1 MHKAI
6 DLMTEIGEVFEPKKK
21 YSLKYSRVLQRI
33 GELGRA
39 SRVKEC
45 GSFLQFGLYDDESV
59 RLSRANFCSDPL
71 CPQCAKRKSLKVFS
85 QVSAVT
91 EKLQNEY
98 VFLFVTLTV
107 KNPTGDKLGETCD
120 LLYKAYQR
128 LFDVKRMKFIKGAF
142 RALEI
147 TVNRKTMPITY
158 HPHLHS
164 VWAVEKSYF
173 DNDYLS
179 QKELSAL
186 WGQALG
192 VDYTPIVDIRVCKEK
207 GFTKNGKCY
216 TKSIKSAV
224 AEVAKYSVKA
234 SDYLAGTD
242 EQNEEVVKTLLS
254 VLRNRRMFAFTG
266 IMRSVRQELKL
277 DDIEKGDLIHVDAD
291 DQSTSAV
298 LVAKLF
304 FAWDSKS
311 CEYVHTGVKLV
322 DNEVERQIS
331 ASAG

>member
-1 MHKAI
+1 MHKAS
-6 DLMTEIGEVFEPKKK
+6 DLLNELSEVFQPKKK
-21 YSLKYSRVLQRI
+21 YSLKYSQVLKRI
-33 GELGRA
+33 GEEKRA
-39 SRVKEC
+39 ARVKDC
-45 GSFLQFGLYDDESV
+45 GSYLEFGLYDDETV
-59 RLSRANFCSDPL
+59 RLSHANFCSDPL

-85 QVSAVT
+85 QVAAVT

-128 LFDVKRMKFIKGAF
+128 LVDTKRMKFIKGAF

-147 TVNRKTMPITY
+147 TVNRDTMPITY
-158 HPHLHS
+158 HPHLHNI
-164 VWAVEKSYF
+164 WAVEKSYF
-173 DNDYLS
+173 EDGYIT
-179 QKELSAL
+179 QKELSER

-207 GFTKNGKCY
+207 GFTVNGKAY

-224 AEVAKYSVKA
+224 AEVAKYAVKA

-266 IMRSVRQELKL
+266 IMRAVRQELKL
-277 DDIEKGDLIHVDAD
+277 DEIETGDLIHVEAD
-291 DQSTSAV
+291 EKPTSAA
-298 LVAKLF
+298 LVAKLV
-304 FAWDSKS
+304 FAWDNKIG
-311 CEYVHTGVKLV
+311 EYVHTGVQII
-322 DNEVERQIS
+322 DDIEQNESRT
-331 ASAG
+331 A